1 MTSVLRTWRPMK
13 LLLINHFPLEGSG
26 SGVYTRNLAKA
37 LVARGHE
44 VQVLVPEY
52 RSVDT
57 TREGFITH
65 TVLFEETGVERG
77 PSAAP
82 VPLLNFPFPCFTTH
96 PRSHFTFYDMD
107 QGQIEAYRGAFRE
120 RLSDILETFEPE
132 VIHAG
137 HVWVLADLV
146 RETGR
151 PYVITSH
158 GTDLMGYNRDERFR
172 RNAAD
177 AAAGAC
183 RIITISRQADAD
195 FQSVFGLYAKR
206 RTLIYSGCDTGVF
219 HKKARSREGL
229 LTGLG
234 FQMPPRHVVC
244 FAGKLVAFKGVD
256 VLLAAAARYEK
267 RLVGQVATIIAGDG
281 VLKPALLAQSEALG
295 LKGIRFVGHQTQEK
309 LAELYSISDV
319 FAMPSRSEPFGLAAL
334 EAMACGLPVVGTS
347 AGGLDDIITKEV
359 GRLVPVDDP
368 LALAE
373 KIVEILSL
381 DGSVKEKMQQ
391 ACIRYVETSFSWAA
405 TAERT
410 EQVYLE
416 CVSEGQ
422 LKDNAVQPSEK

>member
-1 MTSVLRTWRPMK
+1 MTSVLKTWKAMK

-52 RSVDT
+52 ETVDT
-57 TREGFITH
+57 SSDGFLTH
-65 TVLFEETGVERG
+65 TVLFEETGVERE
-77 PSAAP
+77 PSAKP
-82 VPLLNFPFPCFTTH
+82 ELNFPFPCFTTH

-107 QGQIEAYRGAFRE
+107 QGQIEAYRDAFRT
-120 RLSDILETFEPE
+120 RLTEILETFEPE

-151 PYVITSH
+151 PYVVTSH
-158 GTDLMGYNRDERFR
+158 GTDLMGFRRDERFR
-172 RNAAD
+172 KSAAD

-195 FQSVFGLYAKR
+195 FQAVFGLAAKR

-219 HKKARSREGL
+219 HKKARSKEDL

-256 VLLAAAARYEK
+256 VLLAAAAKYEQS
-267 RLVGQVATIIAGDG
+267 LEDQVATIIAGDG
-281 VLKPALLAQSEALG
+281 VLKPALMAQAEALG
-295 LKGIRFVGHQTQEK
+295 LKGIRFVGHQTQER
-309 LAELYSISDV
+309 LAEFYSVGDV

-334 EAMACGLPVVGTS
+334 EAMACGLPVAGTS
-347 AGGLDDIITKEV
+347 AGGLDDIITPEV
-359 GRLVPVDDP
+359 GCLVPVDDP
-368 LALAE
+368 FVLAE

-381 DGSVKEKMQQ
+381 EGPEKKEIQQ
-391 ACIRYVETSFSWAA
+391 RCIRYVETRFSWAA

-410 EQVYLE
+410 EQVYLS
-416 CVSEGQ
+416 CVSNGQ
-422 LKDNAVQPSEK
+422 PKDNSGQQSEK

>member
-1 MTSVLRTWRPMK
+1 MTSGLKTWKAMK

-52 RSVDT
+52 KSVDT
-57 TREGFITH
+57 SGEGFITH
-65 TVLFEETGVERG
+65 TVLFKENGVERE
-77 PSAAP
+77 PSATTA
-82 VPLLNFPFPCFTTH
+82 LNFPFPCFTTH

-107 QGQIEAYRGAFRE
+107 QGQIDAYREAFRG
-120 RLSDILETFEPE
+120 RLCEILETFEPE

-158 GTDLMGYNRDERFR
+158 GTDLMGYRRDERYR
-172 RNAAD
+172 KYAAD

-195 FQSVFGLYAKR
+195 FQTVFGLAAKR

-219 HKKARSREGL
+219 HKKARSNEDL

-234 FQMPPRHVVC
+234 FQMPPRYIVC

-256 VLLAAAARYEK
+256 VLLAAAAGYEQS
-267 RLVGQVATIIAGDG
+267 LESQVATIIAGDG
-281 VLKPALLAQSEALG
+281 VLKPALMAQAEALG
-295 LKGIRFVGHQTQEK
+295 LKGIRFVGHQTQER
-309 LAELYSISDV
+309 LSELYSVSDV

-334 EAMACGLPVVGTS
+334 EAMACGLPVVGTT
-347 AGGLDDIITKEV
+347 AGGLDDIVTPEV

-381 DGSVKEKMQQ
+381 DGPGKKEMRRR
-391 ACIRYVETSFSWAA
+391 CVRYVETCFSWAA

-410 EQVYLE
+410 EQVYME
-416 CVSEGQ
+416 CVSDGQ
-422 LKDNAVQPSEK
+422 PKDNAGQQSEK